1 MKSII
6 LKGQE
11 IKIGSK
17 VRFVNNSDLYTFDK
31 IGKIS
36 KPRLGRV
43 YTVRGFTDKDG
54 FFLEE
59 IVNPVLDWH
68 DASGR
73 FSQKGEP
80 GFAAW
85 RFEPY
90 TPLYENV
97 KIDCEFEKVV
107 EEKIEKPSKVTTP
120 KKTQKELQLN

>member
-1 MKSII
+1 MKKSII

-11 IKIGSK
+11 ITIGSK
-17 VRFVNNSDLYTFDK
+17 IRFVNNNDLYTFDK

-59 IVNPVLDWH
+59 IKNSVLDWY
-68 DASGR
+68 DNSGR
-73 FSQKGEP
+73 LTQKGEP

-85 RFEPY
+85 RFEPH

-97 KIDCEFEKVV
+97 KIECEFEKVV
-107 EEKIEKPSKVTTP
+107 EEKIEKPTKVET
-120 KKTQKELQLN
+120 KKRGLQLN

>member
-31 IGKIS
+31 IGEIS

-54 FFLEE
+54 FFLEQQCKKLAL
-59 IVNPVLDWH
+59 V
-68 DASGR
+68 R
-73 FSQKGEP
+73 Y
-80 GFAAW
+80 
-85 RFEPY
+85 FENLP
-90 TPLYENV
+90 NQ
-97 KIDCEFEKVV
+97 I
-107 EEKIEKPSKVTTP
+107 
-120 KKTQKELQLN
+120 